1 MARPRL
7 SGTRW
12 TYFVM
17 RYRWDRQLSSLK
29 SRIFSSEHEALSL
42 LNVSRLKIPPPGPNE
57 YFLLNGRLGCAI
69 DAFLDTLDAWGN
81 F

>member
-17 RYRWDRQLSSLK
+17 RYRFYRWSRQLCSFSEYSLY
-29 SRIFSSEHEALSL
+29 R
-42 LNVSRLKIPPPGPNE
+42 
-57 YFLLNGRLGCAI
+57 GRLGCAI
-69 DAFLDTLDAWGN
+69 DAFLDTLEVWGN